1 MAKKEEK
8 SKGGAKS
15 ADKKSKKELS
25 PLEKARLARAA
36 GGGATKKKAKKK
48 KIEFKAPEGEKP
60 FFVRVGIAFDRDGL
74 ITDMSA
80 TRVKGNPQ
88 NENSKTV
95 SLAEWDPDT
104 LRRLSTRYAGPLFV
118 RNEQKRLGAKSQAQL
133 LIRVAINRETR
144 FIKVSLKSAKF
155 KVEDK
160 KAKTLEKKDPVY
172 RALRKPMAFL
182 APAFTKVRP
191 FPSAAELK
199 ALAKAKS
206 ED

>member
-8 SKGGAKS
+8 SKGAKS

-36 GGGATKKKAKKK
+36 GGGSKKKAKKK

-60 FFVRVGIAFDRDGL
+60 FFLRVGIAFDRDGL

-80 TRVKGNPQ
+80 TRVKGNPD
-88 NENSKTV
+88 NENSKSV
-95 SLAEWDPDT
+95 SLADWDPNT
-104 LRRLSTRYAGPLFV
+104 LRRLATRYAGPAFI
-118 RNEQKRLGAKSQAQL
+118 RNEQKRLGAKAQAQL
-133 LIRVAINRETR
+133 LVRVAINRETR
-144 FIKVSLKSAKF
+144 FIKVSLKTAKF

-199 ALAKAKS
+199 AIAKAKTDES
-206 ED
+206 

>member
-8 SKGGAKS
+8 SKGTKVT
-15 ADKKSKKELS
+15 DKKSKKELS
-25 PLEKARLARAA
+25 PLEKARLARAT
-36 GGGATKKKAKKK
+36 GGGSKKKAKKK

-74 ITDMSA
+74 LTDMSA

-104 LRRLSTRYAGPLFV
+104 LRRLSTRYAGPLFI

-133 LIRVAINRETR
+133 LLRVAINRETR

-155 KVEDK
+155 KTEDK
-160 KAKTLEKKDPVY
+160 KPKTLDKKNPVY

-199 ALAKAKS
+199 AIARAKTDES
-206 ED
+206 

>member
-8 SKGGAKS
+8 SKGAKS

-36 GGGATKKKAKKK
+36 GGGSKKKAKKK
-48 KIEFKAPEGEKP
+48 KLEFKAPEGEKP
-60 FFVRVGIAFDRDGL
+60 FFLRVGIAFDRDGL

-80 TRVKGNPQ
+80 TRVKGNPD
-88 NENSKTV
+88 NENSKSV
-95 SLAEWDPDT
+95 SLADWDPNT
-104 LRRLSTRYAGPLFV
+104 LRRLATRYAGPAFI
-118 RNEQKRLGAKSQAQL
+118 RNEQKRLGAKAQAQL
-133 LIRVAINRETR
+133 LVRVAINRETR
-144 FIKVSLKSAKF
+144 FIKVSLKTAKF

-199 ALAKAKS
+199 AIAKAKTDES
-206 ED
+206 

>member
-1 MAKKEEK
+1 MAKPEKK
-8 SKGGAKS
+8 SK
-15 ADKKSKKELS
+15 DKDSKSKKELT
-25 PLEKARLARAA
+25 PLEKARLARAK
-36 GGGATKKKAKKK
+36 GGTKKKAKKK

-60 FFVRVGIAFDRDGL
+60 FFLRVGIAFDRDGL

-80 TRVKGNPQ
+80 TRVKGNPD
-88 NENSKTV
+88 NENSKSV
-95 SLAEWDPDT
+95 SLADWDPNT
-104 LRRLSTRYAGPLFV
+104 LRRLATRYAGPAFI
-118 RNEQKRLGAKSQAQL
+118 RNEQKRLGAKAQAQL
-133 LIRVAINRETR
+133 LVRVAINRETR
-144 FIKVSLKSAKF
+144 FIKVSLKTAKF

-199 ALAKAKS
+199 AIAKAKTDES
-206 ED
+206 